1 MWARL
6 GLSWTA
12 LLCRV
17 PGIAAAIRGVTKAEC
32 LRVCQYV
39 HHTGCQPQSSLHLCG
54 LASSCGL
61 PRRLLIQCFP
71 GGKNKAYGI
80 FRVVGLERHVTFS
93 AFQCQ
98 AMWQGQPTFRRWTQR
113 FQSHSTK
120 EHVHMVPRAACFWQL
135 ANLTLMGMSNDLLP
149 SVMFARYF

>member
-6 GLSWTA
+6 RLSWTA

-61 PRRLLIQCFP
+61 PRRLLIQCSQEARTKRMASSGSLVWRGMLLSLHSNVKLCGKASP
-71 GGKNKAYGI
+71 HSGGGRKDSKAI
-80 FRVVGLERHVTFS
+80 LQRSMCTWCQGLP
-93 AFQCQ
+93 AF
-98 AMWQGQPTFRRWTQR
+98 G
-113 FQSHSTK
+113 S
-120 EHVHMVPRAACFWQL
+120 
-135 ANLTLMGMSNDLLP
+135 LP
-149 SVMFARYF
+149 I